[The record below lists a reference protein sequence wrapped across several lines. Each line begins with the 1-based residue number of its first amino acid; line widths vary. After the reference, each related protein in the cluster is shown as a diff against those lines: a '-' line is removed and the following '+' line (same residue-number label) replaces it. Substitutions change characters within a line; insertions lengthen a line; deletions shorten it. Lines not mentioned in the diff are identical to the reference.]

1 MRLPVELLD
10 IICTALVYPD
20 GKKEFSIPWVFR
32 MMPLRLVCREIN
44 LKTFEFFA
52 RLSFKFHMR
61 GPELRGLSEAERDR

>member
-32 MMPLRLVCREIN
+32 MMPLRLVCRDQ
-44 LKTFEFFA
+44 FEDLRVF
-52 RLSFKFHMR
+52 RKVVLQVSMR